1 MIIYNS
7 NHHLTLWNSIWQIL
21 YQAILR
27 SWAEGCFWSPYQ
39 RMRWKRDFMLG
50 RTWICS
56 EIPSFSASQ
65 FNRKDTIF
73 RLRTSCIRLAICQ
86 VNKGLDV
93 NLLFQ
98 TFWLTNIYRTMPQK
112 PKTYRDG
119 NQQTYFVKNIPLYL
133 TKKIFHNTQV
143 RFNPVHDSKPQS
155 ILSSEYHRE
164 FTWVTLPHLSLFS
177 AGLGSRWVGRTPSG
191 ETFVEKS
198 LRAAH
203 CGRGRMSG
211 SGAAGT
217 EGRRPADGTLHLSR
231 APSPSR
237 AWDEGSNPLFMC
249 RDWWAW
255 Q

>member
-1 MIIYNS
+1 MKVDVRFRWSFTI
-7 NHHLTLWNSIWQIL
+7 QITTSPCGIQFGKF
-21 YQAILR
+21 YIKQFYAHGPKG
-27 SWAEGCFWSPYQ
+27 AFESPYQ

-65 FNRKDTIF
+65 FNRKDTIL
-73 RLRTSCIRLAICQ
+73 RLRTLCIRLAICQ

-112 PKTYRDG
+112 PKTYRDE

-155 ILSSEYHRE
+155 PFSPQNTTGSSHE
-164 FTWVTLPHLSLFS
+164 S
-177 AGLGSRWVGRTPSG
+177 
-191 ETFVEKS
+191 
-198 LRAAH
+198 H
-203 CGRGRMSG
+203 CPIYLCSQ
-211 SGAAGT
+211 
-217 EGRRPADGTLHLSR
+217 LV
-231 APSPSR
+231 
-237 AWDEGSNPLFMC
+237 
-249 RDWWAW
+249 
-255 Q
+255 